1 MISFVE
7 VGRGQMVTVQ
17 HLVIDL
23 NGDHLGFDVLG
34 FQQIEDGP
42 VLDLF
47 GLSIDLDL
55 HGFSQVGLE
64 IKEF

>member
-17 HLVIDL
+17 HLVVDL
-23 NGDHLGFDVLG
+23 DGDHLWFDVLG

-42 VLDLF
+42 VPDLF